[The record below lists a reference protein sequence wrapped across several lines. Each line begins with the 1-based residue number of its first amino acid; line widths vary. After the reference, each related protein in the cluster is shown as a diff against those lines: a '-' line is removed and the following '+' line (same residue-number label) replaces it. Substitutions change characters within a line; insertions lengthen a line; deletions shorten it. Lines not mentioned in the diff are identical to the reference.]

1 VCVDEYYSML
11 GNITT
16 ETNFLPIK
24 NTIILVLYDV
34 VEEQMYQLQILNLYI
49 VHNAYYVR
57 HTYYNVHLY

>member
-1 VCVDEYYSML
+1 MCVDEYYSML

-24 NTIILVLYDV
+24 NIIILVLYDV

-57 HTYYNVHLY
+57 HT